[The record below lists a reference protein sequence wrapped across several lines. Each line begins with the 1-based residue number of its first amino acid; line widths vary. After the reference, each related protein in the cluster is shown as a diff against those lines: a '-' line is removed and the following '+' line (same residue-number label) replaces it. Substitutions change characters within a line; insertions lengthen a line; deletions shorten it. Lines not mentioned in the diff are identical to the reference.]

1 MDVYFHVLAIEPS
14 YKPGMSIVYL
24 GSAKGVDNEN
34 WTQYIKT
41 CSVLPDVDIDFKPG
55 DLLEFRLHLTHR
67 RDDIL

>member
-14 YKPGMSIVYL
+14 YNAGMSIVYL
-24 GSAKGVDNEN
+24 GSAKGVGNEN

-41 CSVLPDVDIDFKPG
+41 CSVLPDDDIDFKPG